1 MTKTL
6 DNVPP
11 AGLDA
16 GVCKRRRYQ

>member
-1 MTKTL
+1 MMTTL

-16 GVCKRRRYQ
+16 GVCKPRRYQ